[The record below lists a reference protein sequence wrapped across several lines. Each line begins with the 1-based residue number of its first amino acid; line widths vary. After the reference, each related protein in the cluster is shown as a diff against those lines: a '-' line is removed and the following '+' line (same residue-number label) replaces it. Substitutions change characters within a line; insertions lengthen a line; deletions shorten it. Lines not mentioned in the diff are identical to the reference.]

1 MKFTDLIWELP
12 NAVPDT
18 LCDDLVNFFEE
29 EIDLQYEGVTAGGV
43 NKHIKDSVDLRM
55 NSEVCPELDERLYQ
69 VVTKDND
76 EYVKKIAK
84 ALYPEDLEHLV
95 INCMMSD
102 TGYQIQKTVKDGFYR
117 WHNDFDV
124 SPVLDTIP
132 SLDTPCLNNAWP
144 DVGTEERLYTFI
156 YYLSGD
162 FEGGRTQFYFNGE
175 IHSVTPEKGKGL
187 WFPANTLYTHR
198 GEPVVSGEKY
208 LVTGWIFN
216 ANRRRASGSY
226 ARSEGFR
233 SDYGEDNMIF
243 RRGSNGA
250 MTNRPL

>member
-1 MKFTDLIWELP
+1 MNFTDLIWEVP
-12 NAVPDT
+12 NSLPDT

-29 EIDLQYEGVTAGGV
+29 EKELQYQGVTAGGV
-43 NKHIKDSVDLRM
+43 NTNIKDSVDLKM
-55 NSEVCPELDERLYQ
+55 NSKVCPELDDRLFQ

-76 EYVKKIAK
+76 DYVQKIAE
-84 ALYPEDLEHLV
+84 ALYPEDLRHLV
-95 INCMMSD
+95 TNCMMSD

-132 SLDTPCLNNAWP
+132 SLDTPSLNDRWP

-156 YYLSGD
+156 YYLSDD
-162 FEGGRTQFYFNGE
+162 FEGGRTQFYFNGD
-175 IHSVTPEKGKGL
+175 IHSVNPEKGKAL
-187 WFPANTLYTHR
+187 WFPSNTLYTHR

-216 ANRRRASGSY
+216 ANRRRSSGTF
-226 ARSEGFR
+226 ANTDMFRSE
-233 SDYGEDNMIF
+233 YGEDNMMF
-243 RRGSNGA
+243 RVDSDGVMR
-250 MTNRPL
+250 NRPL